1 MAMHDAA
8 GRTHEGAG
16 VSGKM
21 AEALW
26 LSGQVDRAVER
37 MEASFAVLSGDEP
50 DQDLAMFVAQLAR
63 FHYFSGNLELARERV
78 DFALRI
84 AEDRVLPEV
93 LSQALNTK
101 NLVLLS
107 ESGYE
112 EGLALL
118 KHALDVAV
126 EGDLTAAAGRA
137 LHNLGDAM
145 MSANRYGEALEY
157 DGRSLEQARRL
168 GSRMDEWMSLVH
180 LVGSHTALGEW
191 DEALALVGQGPDPA
205 DGTDAEVFA
214 ALMSCWALDVFLARG
229 NLEAAREC
237 VDIVERA
244 SNPNDPQD
252 VAYTSF
258 WRARLAR
265 AEGDH
270 RGALTAAER
279 AIGVRSA
286 LSMRTTAVRDAY
298 VEAVEAALDLNEL
311 DRAEEFLA
319 LVEAAPSSDVP
330 PSLRAHAARLRSK
343 LSISRD
349 EEEGVGEG
357 FARAASLFRE
367 LALPFP
373 LAITLLEHSEWLRA
387 EGREAEATSLLA
399 ESSRIFDGL
408 KATVWT
414 ARVDRART
422 DSRRAA
428 AAASEA

>member
-107 ESGYE
+107 ESRYE

-137 LHNLGDAM
+137 LP
-145 MSANRYGEALEY
+145 R
-157 DGRSLEQARRL
+157 
-168 GSRMDEWMSLVH
+168 
-180 LVGSHTALGEW
+180 
-191 DEALALVGQGPDPA
+191 
-205 DGTDAEVFA
+205 
-214 ALMSCWALDVFLARG
+214 C
-229 NLEAAREC
+229 
-237 VDIVERA
+237 
-244 SNPNDPQD
+244 
-252 VAYTSF
+252 
-258 WRARLAR
+258 
-265 AEGDH
+265 
-270 RGALTAAER
+270 
-279 AIGVRSA
+279 
-286 LSMRTTAVRDAY
+286 
-298 VEAVEAALDLNEL
+298 
-311 DRAEEFLA
+311 
-319 LVEAAPSSDVP
+319 
-330 PSLRAHAARLRSK
+330 
-343 LSISRD
+343 
-349 EEEGVGEG
+349 
-357 FARAASLFRE
+357 
-367 LALPFP
+367 
-373 LAITLLEHSEWLRA
+373 
-387 EGREAEATSLLA
+387 
-399 ESSRIFDGL
+399 
-408 KATVWT
+408 
-414 ARVDRART
+414 RART
-422 DSRRAA
+422 RGRRKAA
-428 AAASEA
+428 GTGGLVIPGDTGCRRPRPGAR